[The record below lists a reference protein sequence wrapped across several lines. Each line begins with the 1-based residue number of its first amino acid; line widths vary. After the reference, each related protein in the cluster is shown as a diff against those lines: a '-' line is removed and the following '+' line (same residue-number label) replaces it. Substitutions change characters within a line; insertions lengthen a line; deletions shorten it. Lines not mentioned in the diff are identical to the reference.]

1 MPIGIPKV
9 PFSIPG
15 DNERGWDL
23 ISHELFRRRIFFL
36 FGEMNEES
44 VNNVIGGIIYFNN
57 ENPNRDQLVF
67 INSRG
72 GKLGLGLAL
81 YQAIRGSEAHIT
93 TIGLGIV
100 AGTGCLALA
109 AGNTRIALPN
119 LLVKMHEP
127 SHPPMFNK
135 QAIDLMNELALMRAM
150 YDNFVE
156 AFSET
161 TGQPKD
167 IIKKDMKKNTLMTA
181 KEAYD
186 YGIIDQIAGAGD
198 VSEIM
203 RPYYNKK
210 RKY

>member
-1 MPIGIPKV
+1 
-9 PFSIPG
+9 
-15 DNERGWDL
+15 
-23 ISHELFRRRIFFL
+23 
-36 FGEMNEES
+36 
-44 VNNVIGGIIYFNN
+44 
-57 ENPNRDQLVF
+57 
-67 INSRG
+67 
-72 GKLGLGLAL
+72 
-81 YQAIRGSEAHIT
+81 
-93 TIGLGIV
+93 
-100 AGTGCLALA
+100 
-109 AGNTRIALPN
+109 
-119 LLVKMHEP
+119 
-127 SHPPMFNK
+127 MFNK